1 MVTVKI
7 CGITNLEDALAS
19 CEYGADAIG
28 FIFYRN
34 SPRFIEPHKAGEII
48 KKIPPFVAAVG
59 VFVNED
65 ISAVNK
71 IAREA
76 GLNAVQL
83 HGNESTEFCEKIT
96 GRVIKSFKVKKG
108 EAETL
113 YHEME
118 NYNVSA
124 YLLYT
129 YKEELDGGTGVVFDW
144 DIAMEAGRLGRI
156 ILAGGLTPENV
167 ADAIKKARPYA
178 VDVSSGVEERP
189 GKKDL
194 KKVREFI
201 RKAKGAL

>member
-108 EAETL
+108 EAKTL
-113 YHEME
+113 YHEMQK
-118 NYNVSA
+118 YNVSG
-124 YLLYT
+124 YLLDT
-129 YKEELDGGTGVVFDW
+129 YKEELEGGTGVVFDW